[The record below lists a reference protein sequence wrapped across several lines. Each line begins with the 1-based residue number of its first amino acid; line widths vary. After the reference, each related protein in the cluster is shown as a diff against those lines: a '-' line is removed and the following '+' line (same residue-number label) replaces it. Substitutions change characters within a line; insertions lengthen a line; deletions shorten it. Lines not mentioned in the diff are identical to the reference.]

1 MDAKN
6 EMAILV
12 AKTGLF
18 FANCDGVYDEREQ
31 KFIEN
36 FIAELRNEKSDVTD
50 DALALIA
57 KSIDS
62 IYTLSEIISETKAY
76 LAQFNSDEK
85 KAILDVFSDFISKV
99 INADSVLVQQ
109 ETDNFAQWKAAL
121 YE

>member
-18 FANCDGVYDEREQ
+18 FANCDGVYDEREK

-36 FIAELRNEKSDVTD
+36 FIAELKNEGSDVTD

>member
-57 KSIDS
+57 KSIGS

>member
-18 FANCDGVYDEREQ
+18 FANCDGVYDEREK

-36 FIAELRNEKSDVTD
+36 FIAELKNGGSDVTD